1 MSSSLILCSNNEPSL
16 DWIDWD
22 MQWKV
27 CFIQQPATTSNN
39 QLSGW
44 TEKKLQSTFQSQACT
59 KKGGTVTVRWSAAGL
74 THYNFPNASKLL
86 PKRRML
92 SKPMRCTENSHS
104 WASTGQQSGP
114 NSATTPNHTLHN
126 QCFKTW
132 MNWPRKFCLICH
144 IHLTS
149 HQLTSTS
156 SSTSTPFFKEKAF
169 TTSRRQKMLS
179 KSSLNPE
186 AQIFMLQK

>member
-1 MSSSLILCSNNEPSL
+1 MNHFSIGLWCAMKSR
-16 DWIDWD
+16 
-22 MQWKV
+22 
-27 CFIQQPATTSNN
+27 FYTTTSDN

-92 SKPMRCTENSHS
+92 SKPMRCTENSNS

-169 TTSRRQKMLS
+169 TTSRRQKVLS